1 MSSADG
7 RRCDP
12 LRAQNR
18 RNQVLEAAECCFA
31 RSGFH
36 GASMAE
42 ISKAAGMS
50 AGHIYNYF
58 ASKDDIIAAFVQRN
72 MERVSAIISEL
83 DECDDPLQTTL
94 DDLEDAVR
102 EKFDPAT
109 WTLLTEIHA
118 EASRNPKIAR
128 LLQDNDRLAHARF
141 LAVIKRGR
149 AQRGLSTDDAL
160 LDGRLEVISA
170 MFQGLHLRLLHN
182 PKLDPVVVSTAL
194 RLALIP
200 LLFGD

>member
-1 MSSADG
+1 MSADG
-7 RRCDP
+7 KRRCD
-12 LRAQNR
+12 LERTQSR

-36 GASMAE
+36 GASMSE

-58 ASKDDIIAAFVQRN
+58 ESKDDIIAAFVQRN
-72 MERVSAIISEL
+72 LERVTAMIRDL
-83 DECDDPLQTTL
+83 DQNDDPLQATL
-94 DDLEDAVR
+94 DDLEDTVR
-102 EKFDPAT
+102 EKFDPST
-109 WTLLTEIHA
+109 WKLLAEIHA
-118 EASRNPKIAR
+118 EASRNPKIAQ
-128 LLQDNDRLAHARF
+128 LLQDNDRQAHAQF

-149 AQRGLSTDDAL
+149 ALRGLSTDDAL

-182 PKLDPVVVSTAL
+182 PTLDPVTVSAAL
-194 RLALIP
+194 RLALAP
-200 LLFGD
+200 LLFGE

>member
-1 MSSADG
+1 MIG
-7 RRCDP
+7 EIRRRCCVE
-12 LRAQNR
+12 RTQSR

-58 ASKDDIIAAFVQRN
+58 ESKDDIIAAFVQRN
-72 MERVSAIISEL
+72 MDRVSVIMSEI
-83 DECDDPLQTTL
+83 EARDDPLQAML
-94 DDLEDAVR
+94 DDLEVSVR

-109 WTLLTEIHA
+109 WTLLTEIQA

-128 LLQDNDRLAHARF
+128 LVQENDHLVSERF
-141 LAVIKRGR
+141 REVIRKGR
-149 AQRGLSTDDAL
+149 MRRGLDIDEVAL
-160 LDGRLEVISA
+160 EGCVEVMSA
-170 MFQGLHLRLLHN
+170 MFQGLHLRQLLN
-182 PKLDPVVVSTAL
+182 PQLDQVAVTAAL
-194 RLALIP
+194 RLALTP
-200 LLFGD
+200 LLFGE

>member
-1 MSSADG
+1 MSADG
-7 RRCDP
+7 KRRCDVE
-12 LRAQNR
+12 RTQTR

-58 ASKDDIIAAFVQRN
+58 ESKDDIIAAFVQQN
-72 MERVSAIISEL
+72 MERVSALINEL
-83 DECDDPLQTTL
+83 DECEDPLQATL
-94 DDLEDAVR
+94 DDLEDTVR
-102 EKFDPAT
+102 EKFDPAA

-118 EASRNPKIAR
+118 EASRNPKIAQ
-128 LLQDNDRLAHARF
+128 LLQDKDRLAHARF
-141 LAVIKRGR
+141 RAIIKKGR
-149 AQRGLSTDDAL
+149 LQHGLPADDAL

-182 PKLDPVVVSTAL
+182 PALDPAQVSSAL
-194 RLALIP
+194 RLALTP
-200 LLFGD
+200 LLFGQ